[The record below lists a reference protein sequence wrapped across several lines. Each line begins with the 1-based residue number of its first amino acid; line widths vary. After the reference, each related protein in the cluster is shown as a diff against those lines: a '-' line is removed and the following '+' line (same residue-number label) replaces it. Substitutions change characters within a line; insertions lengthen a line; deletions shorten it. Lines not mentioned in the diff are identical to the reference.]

1 MRFLTPLFL
10 AGGLVIIAPVI
21 FHLIRRTTRQR
32 TVFSSLLFLQP
43 TPPRLTKR
51 NRLEHI
57 LLLLLRCA
65 ALGLLATG
73 FARPFIR
80 HAMPPNASAE
90 PPKRMV
96 ILLDTSASMRR
107 ADLWS
112 QARDKAEALL
122 RKTAPADRV
131 ALFTFDRQL
140 APLIT
145 FDQWN
150 AAPPGDRFA
159 VAGSRLAETKPG
171 WSATHMDQALIGASE
186 LLAETD
192 DAQFVGK
199 RQIIVISDFQEG
211 SRLSALQ
218 GQQWPRNVEVL
229 SERVDTK
236 TSNASLQVLA
246 DLAENRPSTAN
257 SIRVRV
263 SNEPGSH
270 REQFQVGWAGQ
281 QGGFLGK
288 AVDIYV
294 PTGQSRIVALP
305 LTETNARPDR
315 VTLQGDDESF
325 DNTVFTVP
333 PETARLNVVYIG
345 GDSETDP
352 RQSLYFVRRA
362 FQATALETVAVKAMQ
377 PSTPWVAQDAKN
389 TTLFILTGTPPEQLA
404 TGLREQLALGK
415 TLIFAPSDA
424 AAASALTGFLGQKIA
439 AEEASVRNYAM
450 LGEIDFRHP
459 LFAPFADARYS
470 DFTKIH
476 FWKYRRLDL
485 QAAPDARVIARFD
498 NSDPAIVDIPI
509 GKGRM
514 ILLASGWQ
522 PVDSQLALSSR
533 FVPLLY
539 SALELTGGMPTPM
552 AQFQVGDAVTFP
564 ADWIGVG
571 AASTIVKPDG
581 SSLTL
586 AAGETSFSQTMVPGV
601 YHLKSGSSDKRFV
614 VNFDPA
620 EGRTSPLPLDELERQ
635 GAPVHAADLATAHEA
650 QRAAAL
656 AGAELENRQKLWRW
670 FIVATLLMLF
680 METGLAG
687 WTARRPAIP
696 KEAAA

>member
-10 AGGLVIIAPVI
+10 AGGLAIIAPVI
-21 FHLIRRTTRQR
+21 FHLIRRTTRNR
-32 TVFSSLLFLQP
+32 TVFSSLIFLQA
-43 TPPRLTKR
+43 TPPRLTRR

-57 LLLLLRCA
+57 LLLLLRCV

-96 ILLDTSASMRR
+96 ILLDDSASMRR

-112 QARDKAEALL
+112 QARDKAESLL
-122 RKTAPADRV
+122 QKATPADRV

-140 APLIT
+140 TPLVT
-145 FDQWN
+145 FDEWN
-150 AAPPGDRFA
+150 AAAPGDRFA
-159 VAGSRLAETKPG
+159 VAQSHLVAAKPG
-171 WSATHMDQALIGASE
+171 WSGTHMDQALIRASE

-192 DAQFVGK
+192 DAQFTGK

-218 GQQWPRNVEVL
+218 GQQWPHNVEVL
-229 SERVDTK
+229 SERVEAK

-246 DLAENRPSTAN
+246 DLAENRPAAGN
-257 SIRVRV
+257 SIRVRI
-263 SNEPGSH
+263 SNEPGSR
-270 REQFQVGWAGQ
+270 REQFQVGWAGE

-294 PTGQSRIVALP
+294 PAGQSRIVTLP
-305 LTETNARPDR
+305 SSETNARPDR
-315 VTLQGDDESF
+315 ITLQGDDESF

-333 PETARLNVVYIG
+333 PETTRLNVLYIG

-352 RQSLYFVRRA
+352 RQSLYFIRRA
-362 FQATALETVAVKAMQ
+362 FQATALETVTVKAMQ
-377 PSTPWVAQDAKN
+377 PSEPWAAQNAKN
-389 TTLFILTGTPPEQLA
+389 TALFILTGTPSEPLS
-404 TGLREQLALGK
+404 TGLREQIAVGK
-415 TLIFAPSDA
+415 TLVFVPTNAEAVST
-424 AAASALTGFLGQKIA
+424 LTGFLGQKIA

-450 LGEIDFRHP
+450 LGDIDFRHP

-476 FWKYRRLDL
+476 FWKYRKLDL
-485 QAAPDARVIARFD
+485 QTATDARVVARFD
-498 NSDPAIVDIPI
+498 NGDPAIVDIPI

-514 ILLASGWQ
+514 ILFTSGWQ
-522 PVDSQLALSSR
+522 PSDSQLALSSR

-539 SALELTGGMPTPM
+539 SALELTGGVPTPM
-552 AQFQVGDAVTFP
+552 AQFQVGDAVTLP
-564 ADWIGVG
+564 ADWMQPG
-571 AASTIVKPDG
+571 AAASIVKPDG
-581 SSLTL
+581 SALTL
-586 AAGETSFSQTMVPGV
+586 AAGETNFSQTMIPGV
-601 YHLKSGSSDKRFV
+601 YHFKAGSSDKRFV

-635 GAPVHAADLATAHEA
+635 GAPVHAGDVTNAHEA

-656 AGAELENRQKLWRW
+656 ASVEIENRQKLWRW
-670 FIVATLLMLF
+670 FIVATLVMLL

-687 WTARRPAIP
+687 WTARRKMIP
-696 KEAAA
+696 SESRA